1 MRNVPESF
9 MIFREELQ
17 KVKQEKQQL
26 KRKYDKQIQE
36 MQEELSYL
44 REQIES
50 QHIMIE
56 NAIEYAN
63 QLQSQLDQYK

>member
-1 MRNVPESF
+1 MRHIPESF

-17 KVKQEKQQL
+17 KVKQEKQLL

-63 QLQSQLDQYK
+63 QLQSQLEQYK

>member
-1 MRNVPESF
+1 

-17 KVKQEKQQL
+17 KVKQEKQLL
-26 KRKYDKQIQE
+26 KKKYDKQIQE

-44 REQIES
+44 REQIAS
-50 QHIMIE
+50 QHTMIE

-63 QLQSQLDQYK
+63 QLQAQLEQYK